1 MKNKKSTMLL
11 ASAFTLILITATA
24 VFYKTPV
31 DAARYMV
38 KDGNLLL
45 VSESLNAGKQITNSK
60 DVQILFDESK
70 SKLLI
75 GRGIKGN
82 VPDSEPQGGTELYI
96 MNGDGT
102 ESNKLTDALVTEA
115 FFSHGGTK
123 AYFVTNEK
131 TLYGVT
137 VETGEITKIKDK
149 VFEVVI
155 SHDDSRLAYHKLNED
170 WTPGDYYENALGI
183 AVLDLTTNNETQMTN
198 GWDDFSPRW
207 TPNDKSLLYAAANEN
222 GIVSQ
227 FIVDIDSREKK
238 QLTNFG
244 QKFVTDKTVGYIN
257 GVAPWSADGHSVAFE
272 GDNEI
277 WVYTFTDDY
286 KSASGKKIA
295 LGKAPKWIDNDSL
308 SIIITE
314 ATDSKKAFIKIDKR
328 GNIIK

>member
-1 MKNKKSTMLL
+1 MRNKKVTLL
-11 ASAFTLILITATA
+11 FASAFTLILVVSAA
-24 VFYKTPV
+24 VLYKTPV

-96 MNGDGT
+96 MNVDGT
-102 ESNKLTDALVTEA
+102 DSKKLSDTLVTEA
-115 FFSHGGTK
+115 FFSHDGTK
-123 AYFVTNEK
+123 AYYVTNEK
-131 TLYGVT
+131 TLYDVT
-137 VETGEITKIKDK
+137 IETGEITKIQEKI
-149 VFEVVI
+149 FEVGI
-155 SHDDSRLAYHKLNED
+155 SHDDTRLVYHKLNAD
-170 WTPGDYYENALGI
+170 WILGDYYENALGI
-183 AVLDLTTNNETQMTN
+183 AVLDLSTNIETQLTD

-207 TPNDKSLLYAAANEN
+207 TPNDKSILYAATNEN

-227 FIVDIDSREKK
+227 FIVDVDSAEIK

-244 QKFVTDKTVGYIN
+244 QEFVTDKTVGYIN
-257 GVAPWSADGHSVAFE
+257 GVAPWSEDGHSIAFE

-277 WVYTFTDDY
+277 WVYTFADDY

-295 LGKAPKWIDNDSL
+295 FGKAPKWIDNDSL
-308 SIIITE
+308 SIVVTE
-314 ATDSKKAFIKIDKR
+314 TTDSKKAFIKIDKR